1 MKRVRFRKFRR
12 MVGTSQR
19 AELCFLRKRSPVPE
33 QKANRSK
40 KSQKSISKP
49 IMRVCR

>member
-12 MVGTSQR
+12 MVGTNQR
-19 AELCFLRKRSPVPE
+19 AELCFLKKSSLVPKP
-33 QKANRSK
+33 KANRSK
-40 KSQKSISKP
+40 KSQRSISKP